1 VSNEQLKGY
10 PDGLNSRFFR
20 DVLKIRHL
28 RILVALDQMGQIT
41 KVARAFNVT
50 QPAISKQI
58 ADLERE
64 LGSAIIVRQGKTV
77 GFTPVGALL
86 VRHAKDVLNRMQ
98 RTEFDIEALRKGLGG
113 QVRIG
118 VASSLMPTILPEA
131 IRLMVQAAPSAVVT
145 VSEGHFYQ
153 MLPMLLGGEI
163 DMMLT
168 RVWRPAPIDG
178 VEQLSL
184 GVDPLLVVA
193 GSSHPLARQNPIT
206 WEAALEWPWLRTTA
220 GSVASDAMDA
230 FLTERGLRP
239 RAGQVEAASILLSL
253 SLMRIMPYL
262 ALFPEGLAR
271 YHSSRGELSILPL
284 RLDGILS
291 EVRCFWL
298 SNEADETVTLFR
310 ACLVQAAKD
319 LLKG

>member
-1 VSNEQLKGY
+1 MSNEQPKGY
-10 PDGLNSRFFR
+10 PDGFNSRFFR

-28 RILVALDQMGQIT
+28 RILAALDQMGQIT
-41 KVARAFNVT
+41 RVARALNVT

-58 ADLERE
+58 AELERE
-64 LGSAIIVRQGKTV
+64 LGSMIIVRQGNTV
-77 GFTPVGALL
+77 VFTPVGALL

-118 VASSLMPTILPEA
+118 VAASLMPTILPEA

-153 MLPMLLGGEI
+153 MLPTLLGGEI

-168 RVWRPAPIDG
+168 RVWRPAPLDG
-178 VEQLSL
+178 MEQLSL
-184 GVDPLLVVA
+184 GAEPLLVVA
-193 GSSHPLARQNPIT
+193 GSSHPLARQNSVT
-206 WEAALEWPWLRTTA
+206 WEAALEWPWLRTA
-220 GSVASDAMDA
+220 VGSVASDAMEA
-230 FLTERGLRP
+230 FLTERGLP
-239 RAGQVEAASILLSL
+239 RLAGQVEAASILLSL
-253 SLMRIMPYL
+253 SLMRTMPYL
-262 ALFPEGLAR
+262 ALLPEGLAR

-284 RLDGILS
+284 HLDGILS
-291 EVRCFWL
+291 EARCFWL
-298 SNEADETVTLFR
+298 SNQTDETVTLFR

-319 LLKG
+319 LFKG